1 MVTRLFKLK
10 LCRFQVCCTSP
21 REFFVKNILIPWSI
35 LIMVYNSCNLCFS
48 CSVDIIDMDDR
59 IKGTDLRG
67 TKYTISQDGLCPRC
81 GNSNRLYVIL
91 DKYVFLPLKSLVNY
105 EYLKCFKTA
114 HVPWK
119 RRPIRSEKNL
129 TAHNLTFWPIRV
141 THILFLK
148 NKGNNHKLKK
158 LLIAKQILPVSTLE
172 MYG

>member
-21 REFFVKNILIPWSI
+21 REFLVKNILIPWSI

-67 TKYTISQDGLCPRC
+67 TKYTVSQDGLCPRC

-91 DKYVFLPLKSLVNY
+91 DKYVFLPPQNLVNH
-105 EYLKCFKTA
+105 EYLKCFKTV

-119 RRPIRSEKNL
+119 TRPIRSERNL
-129 TAHNLTFWPIRV
+129 TAHNLTFLPIRV
-141 THILFLK
+141 MHILFLE
-148 NKGNNHKLKK
+148 NKGNDHQLKR
-158 LLIAKQILPVSTLE
+158 L
-172 MYG
+172 

>member
-21 REFFVKNILIPWSI
+21 REFLVKIILIPWSI
-35 LIMVYNSCNLCFS
+35 LMMVYNSCNLGFS
-48 CSVDIIDMDDR
+48 CSVDIIDIDDR

-67 TKYTISQDGLCPRC
+67 TKYTVSQDGLCPRC

-129 TAHNLTFWPIRV
+129 TAHNLTCRPIKV
-141 THILFLK
+141 TYILFLK
-148 NKGNNHKLKK
+148 NKGNDHQLKK
-158 LLIAKQILPVSTLE
+158 L
-172 MYG
+172 

>member
-21 REFFVKNILIPWSI
+21 REFLVKNILIPWSI

-67 TKYTISQDGLCPRC
+67 TKYTVSQDGLCPRC

-91 DKYVFLPLKSLVNY
+91 DKYVFLPAQSLVNH
-105 EYLKCFKTA
+105 EYLKCFKTV

-129 TAHNLTFWPIRV
+129 TVHNLTFLPIRV
-141 THILFLK
+141 IHILFLE
-148 NKGNNHKLKK
+148 NKGNDHQLKK
-158 LLIAKQILPVSTLE
+158 V
-172 MYG
+172 

>member
-1 MVTRLFKLK
+1 MVTRLIKLK
-10 LCRFQVCCTSP
+10 LCRFQVCCKSP
-21 REFFVKNILIPWSI
+21 REFLVKNILIPWSI
-35 LIMVYNSCNLCFS
+35 LIMVYNSSNLCFS

-105 EYLKCFKTA
+105 EYIKCFKTV

-141 THILFLK
+141 MHILFLE
-148 NKGNNHKLKK
+148 NKGNDHQLKK
-158 LLIAKQILPVSTLE
+158 F
-172 MYG
+172 